1 MYYGGTK
8 MVKTKKTQFAIRK
21 LAKGAVAVL
30 LSFGILAGPSA
41 PIVSAASE
49 AIQNEMTDDTT
60 SVVEESV
67 PVENNTADTL
77 TTDNTGVSANYSEN
91 TDDSTTTTVQ
101 TDTDVSTQEK
111 TDPVTSVNTEQPVQT
126 EEAEST
132 TPVED
137 VNSKSEENVSQN
149 NNINTSTEDTNSTN
163 TEAEVNKNTTSKE
176 DTNKKDKPN
185 INEMTKEELANHI
198 KDLANKH
205 PLGIAGIFHI
215 FGNEVTQNGRI
226 AGNIATDKLSGT
238 NFGTNSNAT
247 NNLTNGD
254 IHYVGNLNGLNKID
268 GDNKVVIFGP
278 DIEYRSFEN
287 DGAIEVNYGTA
298 EKPDW
303 RKVDIPYNHIVQ
315 ADQKINIQGELD
327 KLSQKSDNWASQ
339 AQTEGVKADFST
351 DNSWIDVSEA
361 IKNAGDNKEP
371 IYVTIDA
378 AHLSGDKRNI
388 TIKGIPAGA
397 EAPMI
402 ILNVTNIQGGD
413 LTVQTHLVLEYADGN
428 NIGGSSETPT
438 QFNKLLWNFGTDVN
452 KLHFARDYHL
462 GSVLATNA
470 HITNAVNIDGNIIG
484 NKVTVSGETHRWDLT
499 PPFVEIEEPEKPKPE
514 PKPDPEP
521 KPKPKPDPEP
531 EPEPENPTPDTPA
544 PQPKPEET
552 PDNTEDFTPPITV
565 DVLDPDGTDEN
576 ETPAGEESTEEE
588 AIAPLPE
595 NVIEKNQKEVTSSKS
610 TVTPTPVTEK
620 SGETTTKPKA
630 EVKNETVTATET
642 TKEVGLPETGE
653 DKTNLI
659 TIGICFSKYC
669 CNNHGIRLI
678 HQQEKEKLTKN
689 KHLK

>member
-1 MYYGGTK
+1 MF
-8 MVKTKKTQFAIRK
+8 KTKKTQFAIRK

-49 AIQNEMTDDTT
+49 AIQNEMTDNTT

-67 PVENNTADTL
+67 PVENNTANTL
-77 TTDNTGVSANYSEN
+77 TTDNTEVSANYSEN

-111 TDPVTSVNTEQPVQT
+111 TDPETSVNTEQPIQT

-137 VNSKSEENVSQN
+137 INSKSEENVSQN
-149 NNINTSTEDTNSTN
+149 NNINTS
-163 TEAEVNKNTTSKE
+163 KE
-176 DTNKKDKPN
+176 GTNKKDKPN

-198 KDLANKH
+198 KDLADKH

-215 FGNEVTQNGRI
+215 FGNEVTQNGHI
-226 AGNIATDKLSGT
+226 AGNIAADKLSGT

-303 RKVDIPYNHIVQ
+303 RKVDISYNHIVQ
-315 ADQKINIQGELD
+315 ADQKIDIQGELD

-339 AQTEGVKADFST
+339 AQTEGVKADFN
-351 DNSWIDVSEA
+351 DLNNSWIDVSEA
-361 IKNAGDNKEP
+361 IKNAGDSKEP

-402 ILNVTNIQGGD
+402 ILNVINIQGGD

-428 NIGGSSETPT
+428 NIGGSSETPN

-452 KLHFARDYHL
+452 KLHFAGDYHL
-462 GSVLATNA
+462 GSILATNA

-484 NKVTVSGETHRWDLT
+484 NKVTVSGETDRWDLT
-499 PPFVEIEEPEKPKPE
+499 PPFVEFEEPEKPKPE
-514 PKPDPEP
+514 PKPE
-521 KPKPKPDPEP
+521 PEP
-531 EPEPENPTPDTPA
+531 EPAPENPTPDTPA

-552 PDNTEDFTPPITV
+552 PDNTEDFTPPLTV
-565 DVLDPDGTDEN
+565 DVSDLDGTDEN
-576 ETPAGEESTEEE
+576 ETPAGEESTEE

-595 NVIEKNQKEVTSSKS
+595 NVIEKNQKEVTSSKFM
-610 TVTPTPVTEK
+610 VTPTAVNEK
-620 SGETTTKPKA
+620 SSETTTKPKA
-630 EVKNETVTATET
+630 EVENENVTET
-642 TKEVGLPETGE
+642 SKEVGLPETGE

-659 TIGICFSKYC
+659 TTGIVLASIAATITALGSFINK
-669 CNNHGIRLI
+669 
-678 HQQEKEKLTKN
+678 KN
-689 KHLK
+689 

>member
-1 MYYGGTK
+1 MCYGGTK
-8 MVKTKKTQFAIRK
+8 NVQDKKTQFAIRK

-49 AIQNEMTDDTT
+49 AIQNEVTSDTT

-77 TTDNTGVSANYSEN
+77 TTDNTEVSANYSEN

-111 TDPVTSVNTEQPVQT
+111 TDPETSVNTEQPIQT

-137 VNSKSEENVSQN
+137 INSKSEENVSQN
-149 NNINTSTEDTNSTN
+149 NNINTS
-163 TEAEVNKNTTSKE
+163 KE
-176 DTNKKDKPN
+176 GTNKKDKPN
-185 INEMTKEELANHI
+185 INEMTKEELADHI
-198 KDLANKH
+198 KDLADKH

-215 FGNEVTQNGRI
+215 FGNEVTQNGHI
-226 AGNIATDKLSGT
+226 AGNIAADKLSGT

-315 ADQKINIQGELD
+315 ADQKIDIQGELD

-339 AQTEGVKADFST
+339 AQTEGVKADFN
-351 DNSWIDVSEA
+351 DLNNSWTDVSEA
-361 IKNAGDNKEP
+361 IKNAGDSREP

-402 ILNVTNIQGGD
+402 ILNVINIQGGD

-428 NIGGSSETPT
+428 NIGGSSETPN

-452 KLHFARDYHL
+452 KLHFAGDYHL

-499 PPFVEIEEPEKPKPE
+499 PPFVEFEEPEKPKPE
-514 PKPDPEP
+514 PKPEPEKPKPEP
-521 KPKPKPDPEP
+521 KPEP
-531 EPEPENPTPDTPA
+531 EPEPAPENPTPDTPA

-552 PDNTEDFTPPITV
+552 PDNTEDFTPPLTV
-565 DVLDPDGTDEN
+565 DVSDLDGTDEN
-576 ETPAGEESTEEE
+576 ETPAGEESTEE

-595 NVIEKNQKEVTSSKS
+595 NVIEKNQKEVTSSKFM
-610 TVTPTPVTEK
+610 VTPTAVTEK
-620 SGETTTKPKA
+620 SSETTTKPKA
-630 EVKNETVTATET
+630 EVENQNVTET
-642 TKEVGLPETGE
+642 SKEVGLPETGE

-659 TIGICFSKYC
+659 TTGIVLASIAATITALGSFINK
-669 CNNHGIRLI
+669 
-678 HQQEKEKLTKN
+678 KN
-689 KHLK
+689 

>member
-1 MYYGGTK
+1 MF
-8 MVKTKKTQFAIRK
+8 KTKKTQFAIRK

-60 SVVEESV
+60 SNEVTSDTTSVVEESV

-77 TTDNTGVSANYSEN
+77 TTDNTEVSANYSEN

-101 TDTDVSTQEK
+101 ADTDVSTQEK
-111 TDPVTSVNTEQPVQT
+111 TDPETSVNTEQPIQT

-137 VNSKSEENVSQN
+137 INSKSEENVSQN
-149 NNINTSTEDTNSTN
+149 NNINTS
-163 TEAEVNKNTTSKE
+163 KE
-176 DTNKKDKPN
+176 GTNKKDKPN
-185 INEMTKEELANHI
+185 INEMTKEELADHI
-198 KDLANKH
+198 KDLADKH

-215 FGNEVTQNGRI
+215 FGNEVTQNGHI
-226 AGNIATDKLSGT
+226 AGNIAADKLSGT

-315 ADQKINIQGELD
+315 ADQKIDIQGELD

-339 AQTEGVKADFST
+339 AQTEGVKADFN
-351 DNSWIDVSEA
+351 DLNNSWIDVSEA
-361 IKNAGDNKEP
+361 IKNAGDSKEP

-402 ILNVTNIQGGD
+402 ILNVINIQGGD

-428 NIGGSSETPT
+428 NIGGSSETPN

-452 KLHFARDYHL
+452 KLHFAGDYHL

-499 PPFVEIEEPEKPKPE
+499 PPFVEFEEPEKPKPE
-514 PKPDPEP
+514 PKPE
-521 KPKPKPDPEP
+521 PEP
-531 EPEPENPTPDTPA
+531 EPAPENPTPDTPA

-552 PDNTEDFTPPITV
+552 PDNTEDFTPPLTV
-565 DVLDPDGTDEN
+565 DVSDLDGTDEN
-576 ETPAGEESTEEE
+576 ETPAGEESTEE

-595 NVIEKNQKEVTSSKS
+595 NVIEKNQKEVTSSKFM
-610 TVTPTPVTEK
+610 VTPTAVTEK
-620 SGETTTKPKA
+620 SSETTTKPKA
-630 EVKNETVTATET
+630 EVENQNVTET
-642 TKEVGLPETGE
+642 SKEVGLPETGE

-659 TIGICFSKYC
+659 TTGIVLASIAATITALGSFINK
-669 CNNHGIRLI
+669 
-678 HQQEKEKLTKN
+678 KN
-689 KHLK
+689 

>member
-1 MYYGGTK
+1 M
-8 MVKTKKTQFAIRK
+8 
-21 LAKGAVAVL
+21 L

-49 AIQNEMTDDTT
+49 AIQNEVTSDTT

-77 TTDNTGVSANYSEN
+77 TTDNTEVSANYSEN

-111 TDPVTSVNTEQPVQT
+111 TDPETSVNTEQPIQT

-137 VNSKSEENVSQN
+137 INSKSEENVSQN
-149 NNINTSTEDTNSTN
+149 NNINTS
-163 TEAEVNKNTTSKE
+163 KE
-176 DTNKKDKPN
+176 GTNKKDKPN
-185 INEMTKEELANHI
+185 INEMTKEELADHI
-198 KDLANKH
+198 KDLADKH

-215 FGNEVTQNGRI
+215 FGNEVTQNGHI
-226 AGNIATDKLSGT
+226 AGNIAADKLSGT

-315 ADQKINIQGELD
+315 ADQKIDIQGELD

-339 AQTEGVKADFST
+339 AQTEGVKADFN
-351 DNSWIDVSEA
+351 DLNNSWIDVSEA
-361 IKNAGDNKEP
+361 IKNAGDSKEP

-402 ILNVTNIQGGD
+402 ILNVINIQGGD

-428 NIGGSSETPT
+428 NIGGSSETPN

-452 KLHFARDYHL
+452 KLHFAGDYHL

-499 PPFVEIEEPEKPKPE
+499 PPFVEFEEPEKPKPE
-514 PKPDPEP
+514 PKPE
-521 KPKPKPDPEP
+521 PEP
-531 EPEPENPTPDTPA
+531 EPAPENPTPDTPA

-552 PDNTEDFTPPITV
+552 PDNTEDFTPPLTV
-565 DVLDPDGTDEN
+565 DVSDLDGTDEN
-576 ETPAGEESTEEE
+576 ETPAGEESTEE

-595 NVIEKNQKEVTSSKS
+595 NVIEKNQKEVTSSKFM
-610 TVTPTPVTEK
+610 VTPTAVTEK
-620 SGETTTKPKA
+620 SSETTTKPKA
-630 EVKNETVTATET
+630 EVENQNVTET
-642 TKEVGLPETGE
+642 SKEVGLPETGE

-659 TIGICFSKYC
+659 TTGIVLASIAATITALGSFINK
-669 CNNHGIRLI
+669 
-678 HQQEKEKLTKN
+678 KN
-689 KHLK
+689 

>member
-1 MYYGGTK
+1 
-8 MVKTKKTQFAIRK
+8 
-21 LAKGAVAVL
+21 
-30 LSFGILAGPSA
+30 
-41 PIVSAASE
+41 
-49 AIQNEMTDDTT
+49 MTDDTTSNEVTRDTT

-77 TTDNTGVSANYSEN
+77 TTDNTEVSANYSEN

-111 TDPVTSVNTEQPVQT
+111 TDPETSVNTEQPIQT

-137 VNSKSEENVSQN
+137 GNSKSEENVSQN
-149 NNINTSTEDTNSTN
+149 NNINTS
-163 TEAEVNKNTTSKE
+163 KE
-176 DTNKKDKPN
+176 GTNKKDKPN
-185 INEMTKEELANHI
+185 INEMTKEELADHI
-198 KDLANKH
+198 KDLADKH

-215 FGNEVTQNGRI
+215 FGNEVTQNGHI
-226 AGNIATDKLSGT
+226 AGNIAADKLSGT

-315 ADQKINIQGELD
+315 ADQKIDIQGELD

-339 AQTEGVKADFST
+339 AQTEGVKADFN
-351 DNSWIDVSEA
+351 DLNNSWTDVSEA
-361 IKNAGDNKEP
+361 IKNAGDSKEP

-402 ILNVTNIQGGD
+402 ILNVINIQGGD

-428 NIGGSSETPT
+428 NIGGSSETPN

-452 KLHFARDYHL
+452 KLHFAGDYHL

-514 PKPDPEP
+514 PKPE
-521 KPKPKPDPEP
+521 PEP
-531 EPEPENPTPDTPA
+531 EPAPENPTPDTPA

-552 PDNTEDFTPPITV
+552 PDNTEDFTPPLTV
-565 DVLDPDGTDEN
+565 DVSDLDGTDEN
-576 ETPAGEESTEEE
+576 ETPAGEESTEE

-595 NVIEKNQKEVTSSKS
+595 NVIEKNQKEVTSSKFM
-610 TVTPTPVTEK
+610 VTPTAVTEK
-620 SGETTTKPKA
+620 SSETTTKPKA
-630 EVKNETVTATET
+630 EVENQNVTET
-642 TKEVGLPETGE
+642 SKEVGLPETGE

-659 TIGICFSKYC
+659 TTGIVLASIAATITALGSFINK
-669 CNNHGIRLI
+669 
-678 HQQEKEKLTKN
+678 KN
-689 KHLK
+689 

>member
-1 MYYGGTK
+1 M
-8 MVKTKKTQFAIRK
+8 
-21 LAKGAVAVL
+21 L

-77 TTDNTGVSANYSEN
+77 TTDNTEVSANYSEN

-111 TDPVTSVNTEQPVQT
+111 TDPETSVNTEQPIQT

-137 VNSKSEENVSQN
+137 INSKSEENVSQN
-149 NNINTSTEDTNSTN
+149 NNINTS
-163 TEAEVNKNTTSKE
+163 KE
-176 DTNKKDKPN
+176 GTNKKDKPN
-185 INEMTKEELANHI
+185 INEMTKEELADHI
-198 KDLANKH
+198 KDLADKH

-215 FGNEVTQNGRI
+215 FGNEVTQNGHI
-226 AGNIATDKLSGT
+226 AGNIAADKLSGT

-315 ADQKINIQGELD
+315 ADQKIDIQGELD

-339 AQTEGVKADFST
+339 AQTEGVKADFN
-351 DNSWIDVSEA
+351 DLNNSWTDVSEA
-361 IKNAGDNKEP
+361 IKNAGDSKEP

-402 ILNVTNIQGGD
+402 ILNVINIQGGD

-428 NIGGSSETPT
+428 NIGGSSETPN

-452 KLHFARDYHL
+452 KLHFAGDYHL

-499 PPFVEIEEPEKPKPE
+499 PPFVEFEEPEKPKPE
-514 PKPDPEP
+514 PKPE
-521 KPKPKPDPEP
+521 PEP
-531 EPEPENPTPDTPA
+531 EPAPENPTPDTPA

-552 PDNTEDFTPPITV
+552 PDNTEDFTPPLTV
-565 DVLDPDGTDEN
+565 DVSDLDGTDEN
-576 ETPAGEESTEEE
+576 ETPAGEESTEE

-595 NVIEKNQKEVTSSKS
+595 NVIEKNQKEVTSSKFM
-610 TVTPTPVTEK
+610 VTPTAVTEK
-620 SGETTTKPKA
+620 SSETTTKPKA
-630 EVKNETVTATET
+630 EVENQNVTET
-642 TKEVGLPETGE
+642 SKEVGLPETGE

-659 TIGICFSKYC
+659 TTGIVLASIAATITALGSFINK
-669 CNNHGIRLI
+669 
-678 HQQEKEKLTKN
+678 KN
-689 KHLK
+689 

>member
-1 MYYGGTK
+1 MF
-8 MVKTKKTQFAIRK
+8 KTKKTQFAIRK

-77 TTDNTGVSANYSEN
+77 TTDNTEVSANYSEN

-111 TDPVTSVNTEQPVQT
+111 TDPETSVNTEQPIQT

-137 VNSKSEENVSQN
+137 INSKSEENVSQN
-149 NNINTSTEDTNSTN
+149 NNINTS
-163 TEAEVNKNTTSKE
+163 KE
-176 DTNKKDKPN
+176 GTNKKDKPN
-185 INEMTKEELANHI
+185 INEMTKEELADHI
-198 KDLANKH
+198 KDLADKH

-215 FGNEVTQNGRI
+215 FGNEVTQNGHI
-226 AGNIATDKLSGT
+226 AGNIAADKLSGT

-315 ADQKINIQGELD
+315 ADQKIDIQGELD

-339 AQTEGVKADFST
+339 AQIEGVKADFN
-351 DNSWIDVSEA
+351 DLNNSWIDVSET
-361 IKNAGDNKEP
+361 IKNAGDSKEP

-402 ILNVTNIQGGD
+402 ILNVINIQGGD

-428 NIGGSSETPT
+428 NIGGSSETPN

-452 KLHFARDYHL
+452 KLHFAGDYHL

-499 PPFVEIEEPEKPKPE
+499 PPFVEIEEPEKPD
-514 PKPDPEP
+514 PK
-521 KPKPKPDPEP
+521 P

-552 PDNTEDFTPPITV
+552 LDNTEDFTPPLNE
-565 DVLDPDGTDEN
+565 DVLDLDGTDEN
-576 ETPAGEESTEEE
+576 ETPAGEESTEE
-588 AIAPLPE
+588 AIAPLPK
-595 NVIEKNQKEVTSSKS
+595 NVIEKNQKEVTS
-610 TVTPTPVTEK
+610 TAVTEK
-620 SGETTTKPKA
+620 SSEKTTKPKA
-630 EVKNETVTATET
+630 EVENENVTET
-642 TKEVGLPETGE
+642 SKEVGLPETGE

-659 TIGICFSKYC
+659 TTGIVLASIAATITALGSFINK
-669 CNNHGIRLI
+669 
-678 HQQEKEKLTKN
+678 KN
-689 KHLK
+689 

>member
-1 MYYGGTK
+1 M
-8 MVKTKKTQFAIRK
+8 
-21 LAKGAVAVL
+21 L

-60 SVVEESV
+60 SNEVTSDTTSVVEESV

-77 TTDNTGVSANYSEN
+77 TTDNTEVSANYSEN

-101 TDTDVSTQEK
+101 ADTDVSTQEK
-111 TDPVTSVNTEQPVQT
+111 TDPETSVNTEQPIQT

-149 NNINTSTEDTNSTN
+149 NNINTS
-163 TEAEVNKNTTSKE
+163 KE
-176 DTNKKDKPN
+176 GTNKKDKPN
-185 INEMTKEELANHI
+185 INEMTKEELADHI
-198 KDLANKH
+198 KDLADKH

-215 FGNEVTQNGRI
+215 FGNEVTQNGHI
-226 AGNIATDKLSGT
+226 AGNIAADKLSGT

-315 ADQKINIQGELD
+315 ADQKIDIQGELD

-339 AQTEGVKADFST
+339 AQTEGVKADFN
-351 DNSWIDVSEA
+351 DLNNSWIDVSEA
-361 IKNAGDNKEP
+361 IKNAGDSKEP

-402 ILNVTNIQGGD
+402 ILNVINIQGGD

-428 NIGGSSETPT
+428 NIGGSSETPN

-452 KLHFARDYHL
+452 KLHFAGDYHL

-499 PPFVEIEEPEKPKPE
+499 PPFVEFEEPEKPKPE
-514 PKPDPEP
+514 PK
-521 KPKPKPDPEP
+521 PEP

-552 PDNTEDFTPPITV
+552 PDNTEDFTPPLTV
-565 DVLDPDGTDEN
+565 DVSDLDGTDEN
-576 ETPAGEESTEEE
+576 ETPAGEESTEE

-595 NVIEKNQKEVTSSKS
+595 NVIEKNQKEVTSSKFM
-610 TVTPTPVTEK
+610 VTPTAVTEK
-620 SGETTTKPKA
+620 SSETTTKPKA
-630 EVKNETVTATET
+630 EVENQNVTET
-642 TKEVGLPETGE
+642 SKEVGLPETGE

-659 TIGICFSKYC
+659 TTGIVLASIAATITALGSFINK
-669 CNNHGIRLI
+669 
-678 HQQEKEKLTKN
+678 KN
-689 KHLK
+689 

>member
-1 MYYGGTK
+1 MF
-8 MVKTKKTQFAIRK
+8 KTKKTQFAIRK

-60 SVVEESV
+60 SVVEESI

-77 TTDNTGVSANYSEN
+77 TTDNTEVSANYSEN
-91 TDDSTTTTVQ
+91 TNDSTTTTVQ

-111 TDPVTSVNTEQPVQT
+111 TDPETSVNTEQPIQI
-126 EEAEST
+126 EEVEST

-149 NNINTSTEDTNSTN
+149 NNINTS
-163 TEAEVNKNTTSKE
+163 KE
-176 DTNKKDKPN
+176 GTNKKDKPN

-198 KDLANKH
+198 KDLADKH

-215 FGNEVTQNGRI
+215 FGNEVTQNGHI
-226 AGNIATDKLSGT
+226 AGNIAADKLSGT

-315 ADQKINIQGELD
+315 ADQKIDIQGELD

-339 AQTEGVKADFST
+339 AQTEGVKADFN
-351 DNSWIDVSEA
+351 DLNNSWIDVSEA
-361 IKNAGDNKEP
+361 IKNAGDSKEP

-428 NIGGSSETPT
+428 NIGGSSETPN

-452 KLHFARDYHL
+452 KLHFAGDYHL

-499 PPFVEIEEPEKPKPE
+499 PPFVEIEESEKPDPKPE
-514 PKPDPEP
+514 PEPEPDPKPEP
-521 KPKPKPDPEP
+521 EPEPDPKP

-552 PDNTEDFTPPITV
+552 PDNTEDFTPPLNE
-565 DVLDPDGTDEN
+565 DVLDLDGTDEN
-576 ETPAGEESTEEE
+576 ETPAGEESTEE
-588 AIAPLPE
+588 AIAPLLK
-595 NVIEKNQKEVTSSKS
+595 NVIEKNQKEVTS
-610 TVTPTPVTEK
+610 TAVTEK
-620 SGETTTKPKA
+620 SSETTTKPKA
-630 EVKNETVTATET
+630 EVENENVTET
-642 TKEVGLPETGE
+642 SKEVGLPETGE

-659 TIGICFSKYC
+659 TTGIVLASIAATISALGSFINK
-669 CNNHGIRLI
+669 
-678 HQQEKEKLTKN
+678 KN
-689 KHLK
+689 

>member
-1 MYYGGTK
+1 MF
-8 MVKTKKTQFAIRK
+8 KTKKTQFAIRK

-49 AIQNEMTDDTT
+49 AIQNEVTSDTT

-77 TTDNTGVSANYSEN
+77 TTDNTEVSANYSEN

-111 TDPVTSVNTEQPVQT
+111 TDPETSVNTEQPIQT

-137 VNSKSEENVSQN
+137 INSKSEENVSQN
-149 NNINTSTEDTNSTN
+149 NNINTS
-163 TEAEVNKNTTSKE
+163 KE
-176 DTNKKDKPN
+176 GTNKKDKPN
-185 INEMTKEELANHI
+185 INEMTKEELADHI
-198 KDLANKH
+198 KDLADKH

-215 FGNEVTQNGRI
+215 FGNEVTQNGHI
-226 AGNIATDKLSGT
+226 AGNIAADKLSGT

-315 ADQKINIQGELD
+315 ADQKIDIQGELD

-339 AQTEGVKADFST
+339 AQTEGVKADFN
-351 DNSWIDVSEA
+351 DLNNSWIDVSEA
-361 IKNAGDNKEP
+361 IKNAGDSKEP

-402 ILNVTNIQGGD
+402 ILNVINIQGGD

-428 NIGGSSETPT
+428 NIGGSSETPN

-452 KLHFARDYHL
+452 KLHFAGDYHL

-499 PPFVEIEEPEKPKPE
+499 PPFVEFEEPEKPKPE
-514 PKPDPEP
+514 PEPEPEPEP
-521 KPKPKPDPEP
+521 KPEPEP

-552 PDNTEDFTPPITV
+552 PDNTEDFTPPLTV
-565 DVLDPDGTDEN
+565 DVSDLDGTDEN
-576 ETPAGEESTEEE
+576 ETPAGEESTEE

-595 NVIEKNQKEVTSSKS
+595 NVIEKNQKEVTSSKFM
-610 TVTPTPVTEK
+610 VTPTAVTEK
-620 SGETTTKPKA
+620 SSETTTKPKA
-630 EVKNETVTATET
+630 EVENQNVTET
-642 TKEVGLPETGE
+642 SKEVGLPETGE

-659 TIGICFSKYC
+659 TTGIVLASIAATITALGSFINK
-669 CNNHGIRLI
+669 
-678 HQQEKEKLTKN
+678 KN
-689 KHLK
+689 

>member
-1 MYYGGTK
+1 MF
-8 MVKTKKTQFAIRK
+8 KTKKTQFAIRK

-49 AIQNEMTDDTT
+49 AIQNEMTDNTT
-60 SVVEESV
+60 SVVEENV
-67 PVENNTADTL
+67 PVENNTANTL
-77 TTDNTGVSANYSEN
+77 TTDNTEVSANYSEN

-111 TDPVTSVNTEQPVQT
+111 TDPETSVNTEQPIQT

-137 VNSKSEENVSQN
+137 INSKSEENVSQN
-149 NNINTSTEDTNSTN
+149 NNINTS
-163 TEAEVNKNTTSKE
+163 KE
-176 DTNKKDKPN
+176 GTNKKDKPN

-198 KDLANKH
+198 KDLADKH

-215 FGNEVTQNGRI
+215 FGNEVTQNGHI
-226 AGNIATDKLSGT
+226 AGNIAADKLSGT

-303 RKVDIPYNHIVQ
+303 RKVDISYNHIVQ
-315 ADQKINIQGELD
+315 ADQKIDIQGELD
-327 KLSQKSDNWASQ
+327 KLSQKSDNWTSQ
-339 AQTEGVKADFST
+339 AQTEGVKADFN
-351 DNSWIDVSEA
+351 DLNNSWIDVSEA
-361 IKNAGDNKEP
+361 IKNAGDSKEP

-402 ILNVTNIQGGD
+402 ILNVINIQGGD

-428 NIGGSSETPT
+428 NIGGSSETPN

-452 KLHFARDYHL
+452 KLHFAGDYHL
-462 GSVLATNA
+462 GSILATNA

-484 NKVTVSGETHRWDLT
+484 NKVTVSGETDRWDLT
-499 PPFVEIEEPEKPKPE
+499 PPFVEFEEPEKPKPE
-514 PKPDPEP
+514 PKPE
-521 KPKPKPDPEP
+521 PEP
-531 EPEPENPTPDTPA
+531 EPAPENPTPDTPA

-552 PDNTEDFTPPITV
+552 PDNTEDFTPPLTV
-565 DVLDPDGTDEN
+565 DVSDLDGTDEN
-576 ETPAGEESTEEE
+576 ETPAGEESTEE

-595 NVIEKNQKEVTSSKS
+595 NVIEKNQKEVTSSKFM
-610 TVTPTPVTEK
+610 VTPTAVNEK
-620 SGETTTKPKA
+620 SSETTTKPKA
-630 EVKNETVTATET
+630 EVENENVTET
-642 TKEVGLPETGE
+642 SKEVGLPETGE

-659 TIGICFSKYC
+659 TTGIVLASIAATITALGSFINK
-669 CNNHGIRLI
+669 
-678 HQQEKEKLTKN
+678 KN
-689 KHLK
+689 

>member
-1 MYYGGTK
+1 MCYGGTK
-8 MVKTKKTQFAIRK
+8 NVQDKKTQFAIRK

-49 AIQNEMTDDTT
+49 AIQNEVTSDTT

-67 PVENNTADTL
+67 PVKNNTADTL
-77 TTDNTGVSANYSEN
+77 TTDNTEVSANYSEN

-111 TDPVTSVNTEQPVQT
+111 TDPETSVNTEQPIQT

-137 VNSKSEENVSQN
+137 INSKSEENVSQN
-149 NNINTSTEDTNSTN
+149 NNINTS
-163 TEAEVNKNTTSKE
+163 KE
-176 DTNKKDKPN
+176 GTNKKDKPN
-185 INEMTKEELANHI
+185 INEMTKEELADHI
-198 KDLANKH
+198 KDLADKH

-215 FGNEVTQNGRI
+215 FGNEVTQNGHI
-226 AGNIATDKLSGT
+226 AGNIAADKLSGT

-315 ADQKINIQGELD
+315 ADQKIDIQGELD

-339 AQTEGVKADFST
+339 AQTEGVKADFN
-351 DNSWIDVSEA
+351 DLNNSWTDVSEA
-361 IKNAGDNKEP
+361 IKNAGDSKEP

-402 ILNVTNIQGGD
+402 ILNVINIQGGD

-428 NIGGSSETPT
+428 NIGGSSETPN

-452 KLHFARDYHL
+452 KLHFAGDYHL

-499 PPFVEIEEPEKPKPE
+499 PPFVEFEEPEKPKPE
-514 PKPDPEP
+514 PKPEPEKPKPEP
-521 KPKPKPDPEP
+521 KPEP
-531 EPEPENPTPDTPA
+531 EPEPAPENPTPDTPA

-552 PDNTEDFTPPITV
+552 PDNTEDFTPPLTV
-565 DVLDPDGTDEN
+565 DVSDLDGTDEN
-576 ETPAGEESTEEE
+576 ETPAGEESTEE

-595 NVIEKNQKEVTSSKS
+595 NVIEKNQKEVTSSKFM
-610 TVTPTPVTEK
+610 VTPTAVTEK
-620 SGETTTKPKA
+620 SSETTTKPKA
-630 EVKNETVTATET
+630 EVENQNVTET
-642 TKEVGLPETGE
+642 SKEVGLPETGE

-659 TIGICFSKYC
+659 TTGIVLASIAATITALGSFINK
-669 CNNHGIRLI
+669 
-678 HQQEKEKLTKN
+678 KN
-689 KHLK
+689 

>member
-1 MYYGGTK
+1 M
-8 MVKTKKTQFAIRK
+8 
-21 LAKGAVAVL
+21 L

-60 SVVEESV
+60 SNEITSDTTSVVEESV

-77 TTDNTGVSANYSEN
+77 TTDNTEVSANYSEN

-111 TDPVTSVNTEQPVQT
+111 TDPETSVNTEQPIQT

-132 TPVED
+132 TPVEN

-149 NNINTSTEDTNSTN
+149 NNINTS
-163 TEAEVNKNTTSKE
+163 KE
-176 DTNKKDKPN
+176 GTNKKDKPN

-198 KDLANKH
+198 KDLADKH

-215 FGNEVTQNGRI
+215 FGNEVTQNGHI
-226 AGNIATDKLSGT
+226 AGNIAVDKLSGT

-315 ADQKINIQGELD
+315 ADQKIDIQGELD

-339 AQTEGVKADFST
+339 AQTEGVKADFN
-351 DNSWIDVSEA
+351 DLNNSWTDVSEA
-361 IKNAGDNKEP
+361 IKNAGDSKEP

-402 ILNVTNIQGGD
+402 ILNVINIQGGD

-428 NIGGSSETPT
+428 NIGGSSETPN

-452 KLHFARDYHL
+452 KLHFAGDYHL

-499 PPFVEIEEPEKPKPE
+499 PPFVEFEEPEKPKPE
-514 PKPDPEP
+514 PKPE
-521 KPKPKPDPEP
+521 PEP
-531 EPEPENPTPDTPA
+531 EPAPENPTPDTPA

-552 PDNTEDFTPPITV
+552 PDNTEDFTPPLTV
-565 DVLDPDGTDEN
+565 DVSDLDGTDEN
-576 ETPAGEESTEEE
+576 ETPAGEESTEE

-595 NVIEKNQKEVTSSKS
+595 NVIEKNQKEVTSSKFM
-610 TVTPTPVTEK
+610 VTPTAVTEK
-620 SGETTTKPKA
+620 SSETTTKPKA
-630 EVKNETVTATET
+630 EVENQNVTET
-642 TKEVGLPETGE
+642 SKEVGLPETGE

-659 TIGICFSKYC
+659 TTGIVLASIAATITALGSFINK
-669 CNNHGIRLI
+669 
-678 HQQEKEKLTKN
+678 KN
-689 KHLK
+689 

>member
-1 MYYGGTK
+1 
-8 MVKTKKTQFAIRK
+8 
-21 LAKGAVAVL
+21 
-30 LSFGILAGPSA
+30 
-41 PIVSAASE
+41 
-49 AIQNEMTDDTT
+49 MTDDTTSNEVTSDTT

-77 TTDNTGVSANYSEN
+77 TTDNTEVSANYSEN

-111 TDPVTSVNTEQPVQT
+111 TDPETSVNTKQPIQT

-149 NNINTSTEDTNSTN
+149 NNINTS
-163 TEAEVNKNTTSKE
+163 KE
-176 DTNKKDKPN
+176 GTNKKDKPN
-185 INEMTKEELANHI
+185 INEMTKEELADHI
-198 KDLANKH
+198 KDLADKH

-215 FGNEVTQNGRI
+215 FGNEVTQNGHI
-226 AGNIATDKLSGT
+226 AGNIAADKLSGT

-287 DGAIEVNYGTA
+287 DGAIEVNHGTA

-315 ADQKINIQGELD
+315 ADQKIDIQGELD

-339 AQTEGVKADFST
+339 AQTEGVKADFN
-351 DNSWIDVSEA
+351 DLNNSWIDVSEA
-361 IKNAGDNKEP
+361 IKNAGDSKEP

-402 ILNVTNIQGGD
+402 ILNVINIQGGD

-428 NIGGSSETPT
+428 NIGGSSETPN

-452 KLHFARDYHL
+452 KLHFAGDYHL
-462 GSVLATNA
+462 VSVLATNA

-499 PPFVEIEEPEKPKPE
+499 PPFVEIEEPEKP
-514 PKPDPEP
+514 
-521 KPKPKPDPEP
+521 EP
-531 EPEPENPTPDTPA
+531 EPAPENPTPDTPA

-552 PDNTEDFTPPITV
+552 PDNTEDFTPPLTV
-565 DVLDPDGTDEN
+565 DVSDLDGTDEN
-576 ETPAGEESTEEE
+576 ETPAGEESTEE

-595 NVIEKNQKEVTSSKS
+595 NVIEKNQKEVTSSKFM
-610 TVTPTPVTEK
+610 VTTTAVTEK
-620 SGETTTKPKA
+620 SSETTTKPKA
-630 EVKNETVTATET
+630 EVENQNVTET
-642 TKEVGLPETGE
+642 SKEVGLPETGE

-659 TIGICFSKYC
+659 TTGIVLASIAATITALGSFINK
-669 CNNHGIRLI
+669 
-678 HQQEKEKLTKN
+678 KN
-689 KHLK
+689 

>member
-1 MYYGGTK
+1 M
-8 MVKTKKTQFAIRK
+8 
-21 LAKGAVAVL
+21 L

-49 AIQNEMTDDTT
+49 AIQNEVTSDTT

-77 TTDNTGVSANYSEN
+77 TTDNTEVSANYSEN

-111 TDPVTSVNTEQPVQT
+111 TDPETSVNTEQPIQT

-137 VNSKSEENVSQN
+137 INSKSEENVSQN
-149 NNINTSTEDTNSTN
+149 NNINTS
-163 TEAEVNKNTTSKE
+163 KE
-176 DTNKKDKPN
+176 GTNKKDKPN
-185 INEMTKEELANHI
+185 INEMTKEELADHI
-198 KDLANKH
+198 KDLADKH

-215 FGNEVTQNGRI
+215 FGNEVTQNGHI
-226 AGNIATDKLSGT
+226 AGNIAADKLSGT

-315 ADQKINIQGELD
+315 ADQKIDIQGELD

-339 AQTEGVKADFST
+339 AQTEGVKADFN
-351 DNSWIDVSEA
+351 DLNNSWTDVSEA
-361 IKNAGDNKEP
+361 IKNAGDSKEP

-402 ILNVTNIQGGD
+402 ILNVINIQGGD

-428 NIGGSSETPT
+428 NIGGSSETPN

-452 KLHFARDYHL
+452 KLHFAGDYHL

-499 PPFVEIEEPEKPKPE
+499 PPFVEFEEPEKPKPE
-514 PKPDPEP
+514 PKPE
-521 KPKPKPDPEP
+521 PEP
-531 EPEPENPTPDTPA
+531 EPAPENPTPDTPA

-552 PDNTEDFTPPITV
+552 PDNTEDFTPPLTV
-565 DVLDPDGTDEN
+565 DVSDLDGTDEN
-576 ETPAGEESTEEE
+576 ETPAGEESTEE

-595 NVIEKNQKEVTSSKS
+595 NVIEKNQKEITPSKFM
-610 TVTPTPVTEK
+610 VTPTAVTEK
-620 SGETTTKPKA
+620 SSETTTKPKA
-630 EVKNETVTATET
+630 EVENQNVTET
-642 TKEVGLPETGE
+642 SKEVGLPETGE

-659 TIGICFSKYC
+659 TTGIVLASIAATITALGSFINK
-669 CNNHGIRLI
+669 
-678 HQQEKEKLTKN
+678 KN
-689 KHLK
+689 

>member
-1 MYYGGTK
+1 MF
-8 MVKTKKTQFAIRK
+8 KTKKTQFAIRK

-60 SVVEESV
+60 SNEVTSDTTSVVEESV

-77 TTDNTGVSANYSEN
+77 TTDN

-111 TDPVTSVNTEQPVQT
+111 TDPETSVNTEQPIQT

-149 NNINTSTEDTNSTN
+149 NNINS
-163 TEAEVNKNTTSKE
+163 SKE
-176 DTNKKDKPN
+176 GTNKKDKPN

-198 KDLANKH
+198 KDLADKH

-215 FGNEVTQNGRI
+215 FGNEVTQNGHI
-226 AGNIATDKLSGT
+226 AGNIAADKLSGT

-315 ADQKINIQGELD
+315 ADQKIDIQGELD

-339 AQTEGVKADFST
+339 AQTEGVKADFN
-351 DNSWIDVSEA
+351 DLNNSWIDVSEA
-361 IKNAGDNKEP
+361 IKNAGDSKEP

-402 ILNVTNIQGGD
+402 ILNVINIQGGD
-413 LTVQTHLVLEYADGN
+413 STVQTHLVLEYADGN
-428 NIGGSSETPT
+428 NIGGSSETPN

-452 KLHFARDYHL
+452 KLHFAGDYHL

-499 PPFVEIEEPEKPKPE
+499 PPFVEFEEPEKPKPE
-514 PKPDPEP
+514 PKPD
-521 KPKPKPDPEP
+521 
-531 EPEPENPTPDTPA
+531 
-544 PQPKPEET
+544 
-552 PDNTEDFTPPITV
+552 
-565 DVLDPDGTDEN
+565 L
-576 ETPAGEESTEEE
+576 
-588 AIAPLPE
+588 
-595 NVIEKNQKEVTSSKS
+595 NQSRRLKIQ
-610 TVTPTPVTEK
+610 
-620 SGETTTKPKA
+620 
-630 EVKNETVTATET
+630 
-642 TKEVGLPETGE
+642 LQILLLH
-653 DKTNLI
+653 NLNQRKLL
-659 TIGICFSKYC
+659 TIQKILLL
-669 CNNHGIRLI
+669 H
-678 HQQEKEKLTKN
+678 
-689 KHLK
+689 

>member
-1 MYYGGTK
+1 M
-8 MVKTKKTQFAIRK
+8 
-21 LAKGAVAVL
+21 L

-60 SVVEESV
+60 SNEVTSDTTSVVEESV

-77 TTDNTGVSANYSEN
+77 TTDNTEVSANYSEN

-111 TDPVTSVNTEQPVQT
+111 TDPETSVNTEQPIQT

-137 VNSKSEENVSQN
+137 INSKSEENVSQN
-149 NNINTSTEDTNSTN
+149 NNINTS
-163 TEAEVNKNTTSKE
+163 KE
-176 DTNKKDKPN
+176 GTNKKDKPN
-185 INEMTKEELANHI
+185 INEMTKEELADHI
-198 KDLANKH
+198 KDLADKH

-215 FGNEVTQNGRI
+215 FGNEVTQNGHI
-226 AGNIATDKLSGT
+226 AGNIAADKLSGT

-315 ADQKINIQGELD
+315 ADQKIDIQGELD

-339 AQTEGVKADFST
+339 AQTEGVKADFN
-351 DNSWIDVSEA
+351 DLNNSWIDVSEA
-361 IKNAGDNKEP
+361 IKNAGDSKEP

-402 ILNVTNIQGGD
+402 ILNVINIQGGD

-428 NIGGSSETPT
+428 NIGGSSETPN

-452 KLHFARDYHL
+452 KLHFAGDYHL

-499 PPFVEIEEPEKPKPE
+499 PPFVEFEEPEKPKPE
-514 PKPDPEP
+514 PKPE
-521 KPKPKPDPEP
+521 PEP

-552 PDNTEDFTPPITV
+552 PDNTEDFTPPLTV
-565 DVLDPDGTDEN
+565 DVSDLDGTDEN
-576 ETPAGEESTEEE
+576 ETPAGEESTEE

-595 NVIEKNQKEVTSSKS
+595 NVIEKNQKEVTSSKFM
-610 TVTPTPVTEK
+610 VTPTAVTEK
-620 SGETTTKPKA
+620 SSETTTKPKA
-630 EVKNETVTATET
+630 EVENQNVTET
-642 TKEVGLPETGE
+642 SKEVGLPETGE

-659 TIGICFSKYC
+659 TTGIVLASIAATITALGSFINK
-669 CNNHGIRLI
+669 
-678 HQQEKEKLTKN
+678 KN
-689 KHLK
+689 

>member
-1 MYYGGTK
+1 M
-8 MVKTKKTQFAIRK
+8 
-21 LAKGAVAVL
+21 L

-60 SVVEESV
+60 SNEVTSDTTSVVEESV

-77 TTDNTGVSANYSEN
+77 TTDNTEVSANYSEN

-111 TDPVTSVNTEQPVQT
+111 TDPETSVNTEQPIQT

-137 VNSKSEENVSQN
+137 INSKSEENVSQN
-149 NNINTSTEDTNSTN
+149 NNINTS
-163 TEAEVNKNTTSKE
+163 KE
-176 DTNKKDKPN
+176 GTNKKDKPN
-185 INEMTKEELANHI
+185 INEMTKEELADHI
-198 KDLANKH
+198 KDLADKH

-215 FGNEVTQNGRI
+215 FGNEVTQNGHI
-226 AGNIATDKLSGT
+226 AGNIAADKLSGT

-315 ADQKINIQGELD
+315 ADQKIDIQGELD

-339 AQTEGVKADFST
+339 AQTEGVKADFN
-351 DNSWIDVSEA
+351 DLNNSWIDVSEA
-361 IKNAGDNKEP
+361 IKNAGDSKEP

-402 ILNVTNIQGGD
+402 ILNVINIQGGD
-413 LTVQTHLVLEYADGN
+413 STVQTHLVLEYADGN
-428 NIGGSSETPT
+428 NIGGSSETPN

-452 KLHFARDYHL
+452 KLHFAGDYHL

-514 PKPDPEP
+514 PKPE
-521 KPKPKPDPEP
+521 PEP
-531 EPEPENPTPDTPA
+531 EPAPENPTPDTPA

-552 PDNTEDFTPPITV
+552 PDNTEDFTPPLTV
-565 DVLDPDGTDEN
+565 DVSDLDGTDEN
-576 ETPAGEESTEEE
+576 ETPAGEESTEE

-595 NVIEKNQKEVTSSKS
+595 NVIEKNQKEITPSKFM
-610 TVTPTPVTEK
+610 VTPTAVTEK
-620 SGETTTKPKA
+620 SSETTTKPKA
-630 EVKNETVTATET
+630 EVENQNVTET
-642 TKEVGLPETGE
+642 SKEVGLPETGE

-659 TIGICFSKYC
+659 TTGIVLASIAATITALGSFINK
-669 CNNHGIRLI
+669 
-678 HQQEKEKLTKN
+678 KN
-689 KHLK
+689 

>member
-1 MYYGGTK
+1 MF
-8 MVKTKKTQFAIRK
+8 KTKKTQFAIRK

-49 AIQNEMTDDTT
+49 AIQNEVTSDTT

-77 TTDNTGVSANYSEN
+77 TTDNTEVSANYSEN

-111 TDPVTSVNTEQPVQT
+111 TDPETSVNTEQPIQT

-137 VNSKSEENVSQN
+137 INSKSEENVSQN
-149 NNINTSTEDTNSTN
+149 NNINTS
-163 TEAEVNKNTTSKE
+163 KE
-176 DTNKKDKPN
+176 GTNKKDKPN
-185 INEMTKEELANHI
+185 INEMTKEELADHI
-198 KDLANKH
+198 KDLADKH

-215 FGNEVTQNGRI
+215 FGNEVTQNGHI
-226 AGNIATDKLSGT
+226 AGNIAADKLSGT

-315 ADQKINIQGELD
+315 ADQKIDIQGELD

-339 AQTEGVKADFST
+339 AQTEGVKADFN
-351 DNSWIDVSEA
+351 DLNNSWTDVSEA
-361 IKNAGDNKEP
+361 IKNAGDSKEP

-402 ILNVTNIQGGD
+402 ILNVINIQGGD

-428 NIGGSSETPT
+428 NIGGSSETPN

-452 KLHFARDYHL
+452 KLHFAGDYHL

-499 PPFVEIEEPEKPKPE
+499 PPFVEFEEPEKPKPE
-514 PKPDPEP
+514 PKPE
-521 KPKPKPDPEP
+521 PEP
-531 EPEPENPTPDTPA
+531 EPAPENPTPDTPA

-552 PDNTEDFTPPITV
+552 PDNTEDFTPPLTV
-565 DVLDPDGTDEN
+565 DVSDLDGTDEN
-576 ETPAGEESTEEE
+576 ETPAGEESTEE

-595 NVIEKNQKEVTSSKS
+595 NVIEKNQKEITPSKFM
-610 TVTPTPVTEK
+610 VTPTAVTEK
-620 SGETTTKPKA
+620 SSETTTKPKA
-630 EVKNETVTATET
+630 EVENQNVTET
-642 TKEVGLPETGE
+642 SKEVGLPETGE

-659 TIGICFSKYC
+659 TTGIVLASIAATITALGSFINK
-669 CNNHGIRLI
+669 
-678 HQQEKEKLTKN
+678 KN
-689 KHLK
+689 

>member
-1 MYYGGTK
+1 
-8 MVKTKKTQFAIRK
+8 
-21 LAKGAVAVL
+21 
-30 LSFGILAGPSA
+30 
-41 PIVSAASE
+41 
-49 AIQNEMTDDTT
+49 MTDDTTSNEVTSDTT

-77 TTDNTGVSANYSEN
+77 TTDNTEVSANYSEN

-111 TDPVTSVNTEQPVQT
+111 TDPETSVNTKQPIQT

-149 NNINTSTEDTNSTN
+149 NNINTS
-163 TEAEVNKNTTSKE
+163 KE
-176 DTNKKDKPN
+176 GTNKKDKPN
-185 INEMTKEELANHI
+185 INEMTKEELADHI
-198 KDLANKH
+198 KDLADKH

-215 FGNEVTQNGRI
+215 FGNEVTQNGHI
-226 AGNIATDKLSGT
+226 AGNIAADKLSGT

-287 DGAIEVNYGTA
+287 DGAIEVNHGTA

-315 ADQKINIQGELD
+315 ADQKIDIQGELD

-339 AQTEGVKADFST
+339 AQTEGVKADFN
-351 DNSWIDVSEA
+351 DLNNSWIDVSEA
-361 IKNAGDNKEP
+361 IKNAGDSKEP

-402 ILNVTNIQGGD
+402 ILNVINIQGGD

-428 NIGGSSETPT
+428 NIGGSSETPN

-452 KLHFARDYHL
+452 KLHFAGDYHL

-499 PPFVEIEEPEKPKPE
+499 PPFVEIEEPEKP
-514 PKPDPEP
+514 
-521 KPKPKPDPEP
+521 EP
-531 EPEPENPTPDTPA
+531 EPAPENPTPDTPA

-552 PDNTEDFTPPITV
+552 PDNTEDFTPPLTV
-565 DVLDPDGTDEN
+565 DVSDLDGTDEN
-576 ETPAGEESTEEE
+576 ETPAGEESTEE

-595 NVIEKNQKEVTSSKS
+595 NVIEKNQKEVTSSKFM
-610 TVTPTPVTEK
+610 VTTTAVTEK
-620 SGETTTKPKA
+620 SSETTTKPKA
-630 EVKNETVTATET
+630 EVENQNVTET
-642 TKEVGLPETGE
+642 SKEVGLPETGE

-659 TIGICFSKYC
+659 TTGIVLASIAATITALGSFINK
-669 CNNHGIRLI
+669 
-678 HQQEKEKLTKN
+678 KN
-689 KHLK
+689 

>member
-1 MYYGGTK
+1 M
-8 MVKTKKTQFAIRK
+8 
-21 LAKGAVAVL
+21 L

-60 SVVEESV
+60 SNEVTSDTTSVVEESV

-77 TTDNTGVSANYSEN
+77 TTDN

-111 TDPVTSVNTEQPVQT
+111 TDPETSVNTEQPIQT
-126 EEAEST
+126 EEVEST

-149 NNINTSTEDTNSTN
+149 NNINTS
-163 TEAEVNKNTTSKE
+163 KE
-176 DTNKKDKPN
+176 GTNKKDKPN
-185 INEMTKEELANHI
+185 INEMTKEELADHI
-198 KDLANKH
+198 KDLADKH

-215 FGNEVTQNGRI
+215 FGNEVTQNGHI
-226 AGNIATDKLSGT
+226 AGNIAADKLSGT

-315 ADQKINIQGELD
+315 ADQKIDIQGELD

-339 AQTEGVKADFST
+339 AQTEGVKADFN
-351 DNSWIDVSEA
+351 DLNNSWIDVSEA
-361 IKNAGDNKEP
+361 IKNAGDSKEP

-402 ILNVTNIQGGD
+402 ILNVINIQGGD

-428 NIGGSSETPT
+428 NIGGSSETPN

-452 KLHFARDYHL
+452 KLHFAGDYHL

-499 PPFVEIEEPEKPKPE
+499 PPFVEFEEPEKPKPE
-514 PKPDPEP
+514 PKPE
-521 KPKPKPDPEP
+521 PEP

-552 PDNTEDFTPPITV
+552 PDNTEDFTPPLTV
-565 DVLDPDGTDEN
+565 DVSDLDGTDEN
-576 ETPAGEESTEEE
+576 ETPAGEESTEE

-595 NVIEKNQKEVTSSKS
+595 NVIEKNQKEVTSSKFM
-610 TVTPTPVTEK
+610 VTPTAVTEK
-620 SGETTTKPKA
+620 SSETTTKPKA
-630 EVKNETVTATET
+630 EVENQNVTET
-642 TKEVGLPETGE
+642 SKEVGLPETGE

-659 TIGICFSKYC
+659 TTGIVLASIAATITALGSFINK
-669 CNNHGIRLI
+669 
-678 HQQEKEKLTKN
+678 KN
-689 KHLK
+689 

>member
-1 MYYGGTK
+1 M
-8 MVKTKKTQFAIRK
+8 
-21 LAKGAVAVL
+21 L

-60 SVVEESV
+60 SNEVTSDTTSVVEESV

-77 TTDNTGVSANYSEN
+77 TTDNTEVSANYSEN

-111 TDPVTSVNTEQPVQT
+111 TDPEISVNTEQPIQT

-137 VNSKSEENVSQN
+137 INSKSEENVSQN
-149 NNINTSTEDTNSTN
+149 NNINTS
-163 TEAEVNKNTTSKE
+163 KE
-176 DTNKKDKPN
+176 GTNKKDKPN

-198 KDLANKH
+198 KDLADKH

-215 FGNEVTQNGRI
+215 FGNEVTQNGHI
-226 AGNIATDKLSGT
+226 AGNIAADKLSGT

-315 ADQKINIQGELD
+315 ADQKIDIQGELD

-339 AQTEGVKADFST
+339 AQTEGVKADFN
-351 DNSWIDVSEA
+351 DLNNSWIDVSEA
-361 IKNAGDNKEP
+361 IKNAGDRKEP

-402 ILNVTNIQGGD
+402 ILNVINIQGGD

-428 NIGGSSETPT
+428 NIGGSSETPN

-452 KLHFARDYHL
+452 KLHFAGDYHL

-499 PPFVEIEEPEKPKPE
+499 PPFVEFEEPEKPKPE
-514 PKPDPEP
+514 PKPE
-521 KPKPKPDPEP
+521 PEP

-552 PDNTEDFTPPITV
+552 PDNTEDFTPPLTV
-565 DVLDPDGTDEN
+565 DVSDLDGTDEN
-576 ETPAGEESTEEE
+576 ETPAGEESTEE

-595 NVIEKNQKEVTSSKS
+595 NVIEKNQKEVTSSKFM
-610 TVTPTPVTEK
+610 VTPTAVTEK
-620 SGETTTKPKA
+620 SSETTTKPKA
-630 EVKNETVTATET
+630 EVENQNVTET
-642 TKEVGLPETGE
+642 SKEVGLPETGE

-659 TIGICFSKYC
+659 TTGIVLASIAATITALGSFINK
-669 CNNHGIRLI
+669 
-678 HQQEKEKLTKN
+678 KN
-689 KHLK
+689 

>member
-1 MYYGGTK
+1 M
-8 MVKTKKTQFAIRK
+8 
-21 LAKGAVAVL
+21 L

-60 SVVEESV
+60 SNEVTSDTTSVVEESV

-77 TTDNTGVSANYSEN
+77 TTDNTEVSANYSEN

-111 TDPVTSVNTEQPVQT
+111 TDPETSVNTEQPIQT

-137 VNSKSEENVSQN
+137 INSKSEENVSQN
-149 NNINTSTEDTNSTN
+149 NNINTS
-163 TEAEVNKNTTSKE
+163 KE
-176 DTNKKDKPN
+176 GTNKKDKPN
-185 INEMTKEELANHI
+185 INEMTKEELADHI
-198 KDLANKH
+198 KDLADKH

-215 FGNEVTQNGRI
+215 FGNEVTQNGHI
-226 AGNIATDKLSGT
+226 AGNIAADKLSGT

-315 ADQKINIQGELD
+315 ADQKIDIQGELD

-339 AQTEGVKADFST
+339 AQTEGVKADFN
-351 DNSWIDVSEA
+351 DLNNSWIDVSEA
-361 IKNAGDNKEP
+361 IKNAGDSKEP

-402 ILNVTNIQGGD
+402 ILNVINIQGGD

-428 NIGGSSETPT
+428 NIGGSSETPN

-452 KLHFARDYHL
+452 KLHFAGDYHL

-514 PKPDPEP
+514 PKPE
-521 KPKPKPDPEP
+521 PEP
-531 EPEPENPTPDTPA
+531 EPAPENPTPDTPA

-552 PDNTEDFTPPITV
+552 PDNTEDFTPPLTV
-565 DVLDPDGTDEN
+565 DVSDLDGTDEN
-576 ETPAGEESTEEE
+576 ETPAGEESTEE

-595 NVIEKNQKEVTSSKS
+595 NVIEKNQKEITPSKFM
-610 TVTPTPVTEK
+610 VTPTAVTEK
-620 SGETTTKPKA
+620 SSETTTKPKA
-630 EVKNETVTATET
+630 EVENQNVTET
-642 TKEVGLPETGE
+642 SKEVGLPETGE

-659 TIGICFSKYC
+659 TTGIVLASIAATITALGSFINK
-669 CNNHGIRLI
+669 
-678 HQQEKEKLTKN
+678 KN
-689 KHLK
+689 

>member
-1 MYYGGTK
+1 MF
-8 MVKTKKTQFAIRK
+8 KTKKTQFAIRK

-60 SVVEESV
+60 SNEVTSDTTSVVEESV

-77 TTDNTGVSANYSEN
+77 TTDNTEVSANYSEN

-111 TDPVTSVNTEQPVQT
+111 TDPETSVNTEQPIQT

-132 TPVED
+132 TPVEN

-149 NNINTSTEDTNSTN
+149 NNINTS
-163 TEAEVNKNTTSKE
+163 KE
-176 DTNKKDKPN
+176 GTNKKDKPN
-185 INEMTKEELANHI
+185 INEMTKEELADHI
-198 KDLANKH
+198 KDLADKH

-215 FGNEVTQNGRI
+215 FGNEVTQNGHI
-226 AGNIATDKLSGT
+226 AGNIAADKLSGT

-315 ADQKINIQGELD
+315 ADQKIDIQGELD

-339 AQTEGVKADFST
+339 AQTEGVKADFN
-351 DNSWIDVSEA
+351 DLNNSWTDVSEA
-361 IKNAGDNKEP
+361 IKNAGDSKEP

-402 ILNVTNIQGGD
+402 ILNVINIQGGD

-428 NIGGSSETPT
+428 NIGGSSETPN

-452 KLHFARDYHL
+452 KLHFAGDYHL

-499 PPFVEIEEPEKPKPE
+499 PPFVEIKEPEKPKPE
-514 PKPDPEP
+514 PE
-521 KPKPKPDPEP
+521 PEP
-531 EPEPENPTPDTPA
+531 EPAPENPTPDTPA
-544 PQPKPEET
+544 PQPKTEET
-552 PDNTEDFTPPITV
+552 PDNTEDFTPPLTV
-565 DVLDPDGTDEN
+565 DVSDLDGTDEN
-576 ETPAGEESTEEE
+576 ETPAGEESTEE

-595 NVIEKNQKEVTSSKS
+595 NVIEKNQKEVTSSKFM
-610 TVTPTPVTEK
+610 VTPTAVTEK
-620 SGETTTKPKA
+620 SSETTTKPKA
-630 EVKNETVTATET
+630 EVENQNVTET
-642 TKEVGLPETGE
+642 SKEVGLPETGE

-659 TIGICFSKYC
+659 TTGIVLASIAATITALGSFINK
-669 CNNHGIRLI
+669 
-678 HQQEKEKLTKN
+678 KN
-689 KHLK
+689 

>member
-1 MYYGGTK
+1 MF
-8 MVKTKKTQFAIRK
+8 KTKKTQFAIRK

-60 SVVEESV
+60 SNEVTSDTTSVVEESV
-67 PVENNTADTL
+67 PVENNTANTL
-77 TTDNTGVSANYSEN
+77 TTDNTEVSANYSEN
-91 TDDSTTTTVQ
+91 T
-101 TDTDVSTQEK
+101 
-111 TDPVTSVNTEQPVQT
+111 EQPIQT

-137 VNSKSEENVSQN
+137 VNSKSEENASQN
-149 NNINTSTEDTNSTN
+149 NNINTS
-163 TEAEVNKNTTSKE
+163 KE
-176 DTNKKDKPN
+176 GTNKKDKPN

-198 KDLANKH
+198 KDLADKH

-215 FGNEVTQNGRI
+215 FGNEVTQNGHI
-226 AGNIATDKLSGT
+226 AGNIAADKLSGT

-315 ADQKINIQGELD
+315 ADQKIDIQGELD

-339 AQTEGVKADFST
+339 AQTEGVKADFN
-351 DNSWIDVSEA
+351 DLNNSWIDVSEA
-361 IKNAGDNKEP
+361 IKNAGDSKEP

-402 ILNVTNIQGGD
+402 LLNVINIQGGD

-428 NIGGSSETPT
+428 NIGGSSETPN

-452 KLHFARDYHL
+452 KLHFAGDYHL
-462 GSVLATNA
+462 GSILATNA

-484 NKVTVSGETHRWDLT
+484 NKVTVSGETDRWDLT
-499 PPFVEIEEPEKPKPE
+499 PPFVEFEEPEKPKPE
-514 PKPDPEP
+514 PKPE
-521 KPKPKPDPEP
+521 PEP
-531 EPEPENPTPDTPA
+531 EPAPENPTPDTPA

-552 PDNTEDFTPPITV
+552 PDNTEDFTPPLTV
-565 DVLDPDGTDEN
+565 DVSDLDGTNEN
-576 ETPAGEESTEEE
+576 ETPAGEESTEE

-595 NVIEKNQKEVTSSKS
+595 NVIEKNQKEVTSSKFM
-610 TVTPTPVTEK
+610 VTPTAVNEK
-620 SGETTTKPKA
+620 SSETTTKPKA
-630 EVKNETVTATET
+630 EVENENVTET
-642 TKEVGLPETGE
+642 SKEVGLPETGE

-659 TIGICFSKYC
+659 TTGIVLASIAATITALGSFINK
-669 CNNHGIRLI
+669 
-678 HQQEKEKLTKN
+678 KN
-689 KHLK
+689 

>member
-1 MYYGGTK
+1 MF
-8 MVKTKKTQFAIRK
+8 KTKKTQFAIRK

-60 SVVEESV
+60 SNEVTSDTTSVVEESV

-77 TTDNTGVSANYSEN
+77 TTDNTEVSANYSEN

-111 TDPVTSVNTEQPVQT
+111 TDPETSVNTEQPIQT

-137 VNSKSEENVSQN
+137 INSKSEENVSQN
-149 NNINTSTEDTNSTN
+149 NNINTS
-163 TEAEVNKNTTSKE
+163 KE
-176 DTNKKDKPN
+176 GTNKKDKPN

-198 KDLANKH
+198 KDLADKH

-215 FGNEVTQNGRI
+215 FGNEVTQNGHI
-226 AGNIATDKLSGT
+226 AGNIAADKLSGT

-315 ADQKINIQGELD
+315 ADQKIDIQGELD

-339 AQTEGVKADFST
+339 AQTEGVKADFN
-351 DNSWIDVSEA
+351 DLNNSWIDVSEA
-361 IKNAGDNKEP
+361 IKNAGDSKEP

-402 ILNVTNIQGGD
+402 ILNVINIQGGD

-428 NIGGSSETPT
+428 NIGGSSETPN

-452 KLHFARDYHL
+452 KLHFAGDYHL

-499 PPFVEIEEPEKPKPE
+499 PPFVEFEEPEKPKPE
-514 PKPDPEP
+514 PKPE
-521 KPKPKPDPEP
+521 PEP

-552 PDNTEDFTPPITV
+552 PDNTEDFTPPLTV
-565 DVLDPDGTDEN
+565 DVSDLDGTDEN
-576 ETPAGEESTEEE
+576 ETPAGEESTEE

-595 NVIEKNQKEVTSSKS
+595 NVIEKNQKEVTSSKFM
-610 TVTPTPVTEK
+610 VTPTAVTEK
-620 SGETTTKPKA
+620 SSETTTKPKA
-630 EVKNETVTATET
+630 EVENQNVTET
-642 TKEVGLPETGE
+642 SKEVGLPETGE

-659 TIGICFSKYC
+659 TTGIVLASIAATITALGSFINK
-669 CNNHGIRLI
+669 
-678 HQQEKEKLTKN
+678 KN
-689 KHLK
+689 

>member
-1 MYYGGTK
+1 
-8 MVKTKKTQFAIRK
+8 
-21 LAKGAVAVL
+21 
-30 LSFGILAGPSA
+30 
-41 PIVSAASE
+41 
-49 AIQNEMTDDTT
+49 MTDDTT

-77 TTDNTGVSANYSEN
+77 TTDNTEVSANYSEN

-111 TDPVTSVNTEQPVQT
+111 TDPETSVNTEQPIQT

-137 VNSKSEENVSQN
+137 INSKSEENVSQN
-149 NNINTSTEDTNSTN
+149 NNINTS
-163 TEAEVNKNTTSKE
+163 KE
-176 DTNKKDKPN
+176 GTNKKDKPN
-185 INEMTKEELANHI
+185 INEMTKEELADHI
-198 KDLANKH
+198 KDLADKH

-215 FGNEVTQNGRI
+215 FGNEVTQNGHI

-315 ADQKINIQGELD
+315 ADQKIDIQGELD

-339 AQTEGVKADFST
+339 AQTEGVKADFN
-351 DNSWIDVSEA
+351 DLNNSWTDVSEA
-361 IKNAGDNKEP
+361 IKNAGDSKEP

-402 ILNVTNIQGGD
+402 ILNVINIQGGD

-428 NIGGSSETPT
+428 NIGGSSETPN

-452 KLHFARDYHL
+452 KLHFAGDYHL

-499 PPFVEIEEPEKPKPE
+499 PPFVEFEEPEKPKPE
-514 PKPDPEP
+514 PKPE
-521 KPKPKPDPEP
+521 PEP
-531 EPEPENPTPDTPA
+531 EPAPENPTPDTPA
-544 PQPKPEET
+544 PQPKSEET
-552 PDNTEDFTPPITV
+552 PDNTEDFTPPLTV
-565 DVLDPDGTDEN
+565 DVSDLDGTDEN
-576 ETPAGEESTEEE
+576 ETPAGEESTEE

-595 NVIEKNQKEVTSSKS
+595 NVIEKNQKEVTSSKFM
-610 TVTPTPVTEK
+610 VTPTAVTEK
-620 SGETTTKPKA
+620 SSETTTKPKA
-630 EVKNETVTATET
+630 EVENQNVTET
-642 TKEVGLPETGE
+642 SKEVGLPETGE

-659 TIGICFSKYC
+659 TTGIVLASIAATITALGSFINK
-669 CNNHGIRLI
+669 
-678 HQQEKEKLTKN
+678 KN
-689 KHLK
+689 

>member
-1 MYYGGTK
+1 M
-8 MVKTKKTQFAIRK
+8 
-21 LAKGAVAVL
+21 L

-49 AIQNEMTDDTT
+49 AIQNEVTSDTT

-77 TTDNTGVSANYSEN
+77 TTDNTEVSANYSEN

-111 TDPVTSVNTEQPVQT
+111 TDPETSVNTEQPIQT

-137 VNSKSEENVSQN
+137 INSKSEENVSQN
-149 NNINTSTEDTNSTN
+149 NNINTS
-163 TEAEVNKNTTSKE
+163 KE
-176 DTNKKDKPN
+176 GTNKKDKPN
-185 INEMTKEELANHI
+185 INEMTKEELADHI
-198 KDLANKH
+198 KDLADKH

-215 FGNEVTQNGRI
+215 FGNEVTQNGHI
-226 AGNIATDKLSGT
+226 AGNIAADKLSGT

-315 ADQKINIQGELD
+315 ADQKIDIQGELD

-339 AQTEGVKADFST
+339 AQTEGVKADFN
-351 DNSWIDVSEA
+351 DLNNSWTDVSEA
-361 IKNAGDNKEP
+361 IKNAGDSKEP

-402 ILNVTNIQGGD
+402 ILNVINIQGGD

-428 NIGGSSETPT
+428 NIGGSSETPN

-452 KLHFARDYHL
+452 KLHFAGDYHL

-499 PPFVEIEEPEKPKPE
+499 PPFVEFEEPEKPKPE
-514 PKPDPEP
+514 PKP
-521 KPKPKPDPEP
+521 EP
-531 EPEPENPTPDTPA
+531 EPAPENPTPDTPA

-552 PDNTEDFTPPITV
+552 PDNTEDFTPPLTV
-565 DVLDPDGTDEN
+565 DVSDLDGTDEN
-576 ETPAGEESTEEE
+576 ETPAGEESTEE

-595 NVIEKNQKEVTSSKS
+595 NVIEKNQKEVTSSKFM
-610 TVTPTPVTEK
+610 VTPTAVTEK
-620 SGETTTKPKA
+620 SSETTTKPKA
-630 EVKNETVTATET
+630 EVENQNVTET
-642 TKEVGLPETGE
+642 SKEVGLPETGE

-659 TIGICFSKYC
+659 TTGIVLASIAATITALGSFINK
-669 CNNHGIRLI
+669 
-678 HQQEKEKLTKN
+678 KN
-689 KHLK
+689 

>member
-1 MYYGGTK
+1 MF
-8 MVKTKKTQFAIRK
+8 KTKKTQFAIRK

-49 AIQNEMTDDTT
+49 AIQNEVTSDTT

-77 TTDNTGVSANYSEN
+77 TTDNTEVSANYSEN

-111 TDPVTSVNTEQPVQT
+111 TDPETSVNTEQPIQT

-137 VNSKSEENVSQN
+137 INSKSEENVSQN
-149 NNINTSTEDTNSTN
+149 NNINTS
-163 TEAEVNKNTTSKE
+163 KE
-176 DTNKKDKPN
+176 GTNKKDKPN
-185 INEMTKEELANHI
+185 INEMTKEELADHI
-198 KDLANKH
+198 KDLADKH

-215 FGNEVTQNGRI
+215 FGNEVTQNGHI
-226 AGNIATDKLSGT
+226 AGNIAADKLSGT

-315 ADQKINIQGELD
+315 ADQKIDIQGELD

-339 AQTEGVKADFST
+339 AQTEGVKAEF
-351 DNSWIDVSEA
+351 NELNNRWIHVSEA
-361 IKNAGDNKEP
+361 IKNAGDSKEP

-402 ILNVTNIQGGD
+402 ILNVINIQGGD

-428 NIGGSSETPT
+428 NIGGSSETPN

-452 KLHFARDYHL
+452 KLHFAGDYHL

-499 PPFVEIEEPEKPKPE
+499 PPFVEIKEPEKPK
-514 PKPDPEP
+514 
-521 KPKPKPDPEP
+521 
-531 EPEPENPTPDTPA
+531 PEPENPTPDTPA

-552 PDNTEDFTPPITV
+552 PDNTEDFTPPLTV
-565 DVLDPDGTDEN
+565 DVSDLDGTDEN
-576 ETPAGEESTEEE
+576 ETPAGEESTEE

-595 NVIEKNQKEVTSSKS
+595 NVIEKNQKEVTSSKFM
-610 TVTPTPVTEK
+610 VTPTAVTEK
-620 SGETTTKPKA
+620 SSETTTKPKA
-630 EVKNETVTATET
+630 EVENQNVTET
-642 TKEVGLPETGE
+642 SKEVGLPETGE

-659 TIGICFSKYC
+659 TTGIVLASIAATITALGSFINK
-669 CNNHGIRLI
+669 
-678 HQQEKEKLTKN
+678 KN
-689 KHLK
+689 

>member
-1 MYYGGTK
+1 M
-8 MVKTKKTQFAIRK
+8 
-21 LAKGAVAVL
+21 L

-77 TTDNTGVSANYSEN
+77 TTDNTEVSANYSEN

-111 TDPVTSVNTEQPVQT
+111 TDPETSVNTEQPIQT

-137 VNSKSEENVSQN
+137 INSKSEENVSQN
-149 NNINTSTEDTNSTN
+149 NNINTS
-163 TEAEVNKNTTSKE
+163 KE
-176 DTNKKDKPN
+176 GTNKKDKPN
-185 INEMTKEELANHI
+185 INEMTKEELADHI
-198 KDLANKH
+198 KDLADKH

-215 FGNEVTQNGRI
+215 FGNEVTQNGHI
-226 AGNIATDKLSGT
+226 AGNIAADKLSGT

-315 ADQKINIQGELD
+315 ADQKIDIQGELD

-339 AQTEGVKADFST
+339 AQTEGVKADFN
-351 DNSWIDVSEA
+351 DLNNSWTDVSEA
-361 IKNAGDNKEP
+361 IKNAGDSKEP

-402 ILNVTNIQGGD
+402 ILNVINIQGGD

-428 NIGGSSETPT
+428 NIGGSSETPN

-452 KLHFARDYHL
+452 KLHFAGDYHL

-514 PKPDPEP
+514 PKPE
-521 KPKPKPDPEP
+521 PEP
-531 EPEPENPTPDTPA
+531 EPAPENPTPDTPA

-552 PDNTEDFTPPITV
+552 PDNTEDFTPPLTV
-565 DVLDPDGTDEN
+565 DVSDLDGTDEN
-576 ETPAGEESTEEE
+576 ETPAGEESTEE

-595 NVIEKNQKEVTSSKS
+595 NVIEKNQKEITPSKFM
-610 TVTPTPVTEK
+610 VTPTAVTEK
-620 SGETTTKPKA
+620 SSETTTKPKA
-630 EVKNETVTATET
+630 EVENQNVTET
-642 TKEVGLPETGE
+642 SKEVGLPETGE

-659 TIGICFSKYC
+659 TTGIVLASIAATITALGSFINK
-669 CNNHGIRLI
+669 
-678 HQQEKEKLTKN
+678 KN
-689 KHLK
+689 

>member
-1 MYYGGTK
+1 MF
-8 MVKTKKTQFAIRK
+8 KTKKTQFAIRK

-49 AIQNEMTDDTT
+49 AIQNEVTSDTT

-77 TTDNTGVSANYSEN
+77 TTDNTEVSANYSEN

-111 TDPVTSVNTEQPVQT
+111 TDPETSVNTEQPIQT

-137 VNSKSEENVSQN
+137 INSKSEENVSQN
-149 NNINTSTEDTNSTN
+149 NNINTS
-163 TEAEVNKNTTSKE
+163 KE
-176 DTNKKDKPN
+176 GTNKKDKPN
-185 INEMTKEELANHI
+185 INEMTKEELADHI
-198 KDLANKH
+198 KDLADKH

-215 FGNEVTQNGRI
+215 FGNEVTQNGHI
-226 AGNIATDKLSGT
+226 AGNIAADKLSGT

-315 ADQKINIQGELD
+315 ADQKIDIQGELD

-339 AQTEGVKADFST
+339 AQTEGVKADFN
-351 DNSWIDVSEA
+351 DLNNSWIDVSEA
-361 IKNAGDNKEP
+361 IKNAGDSKEP

-402 ILNVTNIQGGD
+402 ILNVINIQGGD

-428 NIGGSSETPT
+428 NIGGSSETPN

-452 KLHFARDYHL
+452 KLHFAGDYHL

-514 PKPDPEP
+514 P
-521 KPKPKPDPEP
+521 EP
-531 EPEPENPTPDTPA
+531 EPAPENPTPDTPA

-552 PDNTEDFTPPITV
+552 PDNTEDFTPPLTV
-565 DVLDPDGTDEN
+565 DVSDLDGTDEN
-576 ETPAGEESTEEE
+576 ETPAGEESTEE

-595 NVIEKNQKEVTSSKS
+595 NVIEKNQKEVTSSKFM
-610 TVTPTPVTEK
+610 VTPTAVTEK
-620 SGETTTKPKA
+620 SSETTTKPKA
-630 EVKNETVTATET
+630 EVENQNVTET
-642 TKEVGLPETGE
+642 SKEVGLPETGE

-659 TIGICFSKYC
+659 TTGIVLASIAATITALGSFINK
-669 CNNHGIRLI
+669 
-678 HQQEKEKLTKN
+678 KN
-689 KHLK
+689 

>member
-1 MYYGGTK
+1 MF
-8 MVKTKKTQFAIRK
+8 KTKKTQFAIHK

-60 SVVEESV
+60 SNEVISDTTSVVEESV

-77 TTDNTGVSANYSEN
+77 TTDNTEVSANYSEN

-111 TDPVTSVNTEQPVQT
+111 TDPETSVNTEQPIQT

-149 NNINTSTEDTNSTN
+149 NNINTS
-163 TEAEVNKNTTSKE
+163 KE
-176 DTNKKDKPN
+176 GTNKKDKPN

-198 KDLANKH
+198 KDLADKH

-215 FGNEVTQNGRI
+215 FGNEVTQNGHI
-226 AGNIATDKLSGT
+226 AGNIAADKLSGT

-315 ADQKINIQGELD
+315 ADQKIDIQGELD

-339 AQTEGVKADFST
+339 AQIEGVKADFN
-351 DNSWIDVSEA
+351 DLNNSWIDVSEA
-361 IKNAGDNKEP
+361 IKNAGDSKEP

-428 NIGGSSETPT
+428 NIDGSSETPN

-452 KLHFARDYHL
+452 KLHFAGDYHL

-499 PPFVEIEEPEKPKPE
+499 PPFVEIEEPEKPD
-514 PKPDPEP
+514 PK
-521 KPKPKPDPEP
+521 P

-552 PDNTEDFTPPITV
+552 PDNTEDFTPPLNE
-565 DVLDPDGTDEN
+565 DVLDLDGTDEN
-576 ETPAGEESTEEE
+576 ETPAGEESTEE
-588 AIAPLPE
+588 AIAPLPK
-595 NVIEKNQKEVTSSKS
+595 NVIEKNQKEVTS
-610 TVTPTPVTEK
+610 TAVTEK
-620 SGETTTKPKA
+620 SSETTTKPKA
-630 EVKNETVTATET
+630 EVENENVTET
-642 TKEVGLPETGE
+642 SKEVGLPETGE

-659 TIGICFSKYC
+659 TTGIVLASIAATITALGSFINK
-669 CNNHGIRLI
+669 
-678 HQQEKEKLTKN
+678 KN
-689 KHLK
+689 

>member
-1 MYYGGTK
+1 M
-8 MVKTKKTQFAIRK
+8 
-21 LAKGAVAVL
+21 L

-49 AIQNEMTDDTT
+49 AIQNEVTSDTT

-77 TTDNTGVSANYSEN
+77 TTDNTEVSANYSEN

-111 TDPVTSVNTEQPVQT
+111 TDPETSVNTEQPIQT

-137 VNSKSEENVSQN
+137 INSKSEENVSQN
-149 NNINTSTEDTNSTN
+149 NNINTS
-163 TEAEVNKNTTSKE
+163 KE
-176 DTNKKDKPN
+176 GTNKKDKPN
-185 INEMTKEELANHI
+185 INEMTKEELADHI
-198 KDLANKH
+198 KDLADKH

-215 FGNEVTQNGRI
+215 FGNEVTQNGHI
-226 AGNIATDKLSGT
+226 AGNIAADKLSGT

-315 ADQKINIQGELD
+315 ADQKIDIQGELD

-339 AQTEGVKADFST
+339 AQTEGVKADFN
-351 DNSWIDVSEA
+351 DLNNSWTDVSEA
-361 IKNAGDNKEP
+361 IKNAGDSKEP

-402 ILNVTNIQGGD
+402 ILNVINIQGGD

-428 NIGGSSETPT
+428 NIGGSSETPN

-452 KLHFARDYHL
+452 KLHFAGDYHL

-499 PPFVEIEEPEKPKPE
+499 PPFVEFEEPEKPKPE
-514 PKPDPEP
+514 PKPE
-521 KPKPKPDPEP
+521 PEP

-552 PDNTEDFTPPITV
+552 PDNTEDFTPPLTV
-565 DVLDPDGTDEN
+565 DVSDLDGTDEN
-576 ETPAGEESTEEE
+576 ETPAGEESTEE

-595 NVIEKNQKEVTSSKS
+595 NVIEKNQKEVTSSKFM
-610 TVTPTPVTEK
+610 VTPTAVTEK
-620 SGETTTKPKA
+620 SSETTTKPKA
-630 EVKNETVTATET
+630 EVENQNVTET
-642 TKEVGLPETGE
+642 SKEVGLPETGE

-659 TIGICFSKYC
+659 TTGIVLASIAATITALGSFINK
-669 CNNHGIRLI
+669 
-678 HQQEKEKLTKN
+678 KN
-689 KHLK
+689 

>member
-1 MYYGGTK
+1 M
-8 MVKTKKTQFAIRK
+8 
-21 LAKGAVAVL
+21 
-30 LSFGILAGPSA
+30 
-41 PIVSAASE
+41 
-49 AIQNEMTDDTT
+49 
-60 SVVEESV
+60 
-67 PVENNTADTL
+67 
-77 TTDNTGVSANYSEN
+77 
-91 TDDSTTTTVQ
+91 DSTTTTVQ

-111 TDPVTSVNTEQPVQT
+111 TDPETSVNTEQPIQT

-149 NNINTSTEDTNSTN
+149 NNINTS
-163 TEAEVNKNTTSKE
+163 KE
-176 DTNKKDKPN
+176 GTNKKDKPN
-185 INEMTKEELANHI
+185 INEMTKEELADYI
-198 KDLANKH
+198 KDLADKH

-215 FGNEVTQNGRI
+215 FGNEVTQNGHI
-226 AGNIATDKLSGT
+226 AGNIAADKLSGT

-315 ADQKINIQGELD
+315 ADQKIDIQGELD

-339 AQTEGVKADFST
+339 AQTEGVKADFN
-351 DNSWIDVSEA
+351 DLNNSWTDVSEA
-361 IKNAGDNKEP
+361 IKNAGDSKEP

-402 ILNVTNIQGGD
+402 ILNVINIQGGD

-428 NIGGSSETPT
+428 NIGGSSETPN

-452 KLHFARDYHL
+452 KLHFAGDYHL

-499 PPFVEIEEPEKPKPE
+499 PPFVEFEEPEKPKPE
-514 PKPDPEP
+514 PKPE
-521 KPKPKPDPEP
+521 PEP
-531 EPEPENPTPDTPA
+531 EPAPENPTPDTPA

-552 PDNTEDFTPPITV
+552 PDNTEDFTPPLTV
-565 DVLDPDGTDEN
+565 DVSDLDGTDEN
-576 ETPAGEESTEEE
+576 ETPAGEESTEE

-595 NVIEKNQKEVTSSKS
+595 NVIEKNQKEVTSSKFM
-610 TVTPTPVTEK
+610 VTPTAVTEK
-620 SGETTTKPKA
+620 SSETTTKPKA
-630 EVKNETVTATET
+630 EVENQNVTET
-642 TKEVGLPETGE
+642 SKEVGLPETGE

-659 TIGICFSKYC
+659 TTGIVLASIAATITALGSFINK
-669 CNNHGIRLI
+669 
-678 HQQEKEKLTKN
+678 KN
-689 KHLK
+689 

>member
-1 MYYGGTK
+1 MF
-8 MVKTKKTQFAIRK
+8 KTKKTQFAIRK

-49 AIQNEMTDDTT
+49 AIQNEVTSDTT

-77 TTDNTGVSANYSEN
+77 TTDNTEVSANYSEN

-101 TDTDVSTQEK
+101 ADTDVSTQEK
-111 TDPVTSVNTEQPVQT
+111 TDPETSVNTEQPIQT

-137 VNSKSEENVSQN
+137 INSKSEENVSQN
-149 NNINTSTEDTNSTN
+149 NNINTS
-163 TEAEVNKNTTSKE
+163 KE
-176 DTNKKDKPN
+176 GTNKKDKPN

-198 KDLANKH
+198 KDLADKH

-215 FGNEVTQNGRI
+215 FGNEVTQNGHI
-226 AGNIATDKLSGT
+226 AGNIAADKLSGT

-315 ADQKINIQGELD
+315 ADQKIDIQGELD

-339 AQTEGVKADFST
+339 AQTEGVKADFN
-351 DNSWIDVSEA
+351 DLNNSWIDVSEA
-361 IKNAGDNKEP
+361 IKNAGDSKEP

-402 ILNVTNIQGGD
+402 ILNVINIQGGD

-428 NIGGSSETPT
+428 NIGGSSETPN

-452 KLHFARDYHL
+452 KLHFAGDYHL

-499 PPFVEIEEPEKPKPE
+499 PPFVEFEEPEKPKPE
-514 PKPDPEP
+514 PKPE
-521 KPKPKPDPEP
+521 PEP

-552 PDNTEDFTPPITV
+552 PDNTEDFTPPLTV
-565 DVLDPDGTDEN
+565 DVSDLDGTDEN
-576 ETPAGEESTEEE
+576 ETPAGEESTEE

-595 NVIEKNQKEVTSSKS
+595 NVIEKNQKEVTSSKFM
-610 TVTPTPVTEK
+610 VTPTAVTEK
-620 SGETTTKPKA
+620 SSETTTKPKA
-630 EVKNETVTATET
+630 EVENQNVTET
-642 TKEVGLPETGE
+642 SKEVGLPETGE

-659 TIGICFSKYC
+659 TTGIVLASIAATITALGSFINK
-669 CNNHGIRLI
+669 
-678 HQQEKEKLTKN
+678 KN
-689 KHLK
+689 

>member
-1 MYYGGTK
+1 M
-8 MVKTKKTQFAIRK
+8 
-21 LAKGAVAVL
+21 L

-60 SVVEESV
+60 SNEVTSDTTSVVEESV
-67 PVENNTADTL
+67 PVKNNTADTL
-77 TTDNTGVSANYSEN
+77 TTDNTEVSANYSEN

-111 TDPVTSVNTEQPVQT
+111 TDPETSVNTEQPIQT

-137 VNSKSEENVSQN
+137 INSKSEENVSQN
-149 NNINTSTEDTNSTN
+149 NNINTS
-163 TEAEVNKNTTSKE
+163 KE
-176 DTNKKDKPN
+176 GTNKKDKPN
-185 INEMTKEELANHI
+185 INEMTKEELADHI
-198 KDLANKH
+198 KDLADKH

-215 FGNEVTQNGRI
+215 FGNEVTQNGHI
-226 AGNIATDKLSGT
+226 AGNIAADKLSGT

-315 ADQKINIQGELD
+315 ADQKIDIQGELD

-339 AQTEGVKADFST
+339 AQTEGVKADFN
-351 DNSWIDVSEA
+351 DLNNSWTDVSEA
-361 IKNAGDNKEP
+361 IKNAGDSKEP

-402 ILNVTNIQGGD
+402 ILNVINIQGGD

-428 NIGGSSETPT
+428 NIGGSSETPN

-452 KLHFARDYHL
+452 KLHFAGDYHL

-499 PPFVEIEEPEKPKPE
+499 PPFVEFEEPEKPKPE
-514 PKPDPEP
+514 PKPE
-521 KPKPKPDPEP
+521 PEP
-531 EPEPENPTPDTPA
+531 EPAPENPTPDTPA

-552 PDNTEDFTPPITV
+552 PDNTEDFTPPLTV
-565 DVLDPDGTDEN
+565 DVSDLDGTDEN
-576 ETPAGEESTEEE
+576 ETPAGEESTEE

-595 NVIEKNQKEVTSSKS
+595 NVIEKNQKEVTSSKFM
-610 TVTPTPVTEK
+610 VTPTAVTEK
-620 SGETTTKPKA
+620 SSETTTKPKA
-630 EVKNETVTATET
+630 EVENQNVTET
-642 TKEVGLPETGE
+642 SKEVGLPETGE

-659 TIGICFSKYC
+659 TTGIVLASIAATITALGSFINK
-669 CNNHGIRLI
+669 
-678 HQQEKEKLTKN
+678 KN
-689 KHLK
+689 

>member
-1 MYYGGTK
+1 M
-8 MVKTKKTQFAIRK
+8 
-21 LAKGAVAVL
+21 L

-49 AIQNEMTDDTT
+49 AIQNEVTSDTT

-67 PVENNTADTL
+67 PVKNNTADTL
-77 TTDNTGVSANYSEN
+77 TTDNTEVSANYSEN

-111 TDPVTSVNTEQPVQT
+111 TDPETSVNTEQPIQT

-137 VNSKSEENVSQN
+137 INSKSEENVSQN
-149 NNINTSTEDTNSTN
+149 NNINTS
-163 TEAEVNKNTTSKE
+163 KE
-176 DTNKKDKPN
+176 GTNKKDKPN
-185 INEMTKEELANHI
+185 INEMTKEELADHI
-198 KDLANKH
+198 KDLADKH

-215 FGNEVTQNGRI
+215 FGNEVTQNGHI
-226 AGNIATDKLSGT
+226 AGNIAADKLSGT

-315 ADQKINIQGELD
+315 ADQKIDIQGELD

-339 AQTEGVKADFST
+339 AQTEGVKADFN
-351 DNSWIDVSEA
+351 DLNNSWTDVSEA
-361 IKNAGDNKEP
+361 IKNAGDSKEP

-402 ILNVTNIQGGD
+402 ILNVINIQGGD

-428 NIGGSSETPT
+428 NIGGSSETPN

-452 KLHFARDYHL
+452 KLHFAGDYHL

-499 PPFVEIEEPEKPKPE
+499 PPFVEFEEPEKPKPE
-514 PKPDPEP
+514 PKPEPEKPKPEP
-521 KPKPKPDPEP
+521 KPEP
-531 EPEPENPTPDTPA
+531 EPEPAPENPTPDTPA

-552 PDNTEDFTPPITV
+552 PDNTEDFTPPLTV
-565 DVLDPDGTDEN
+565 DVSDLDGTDEN
-576 ETPAGEESTEEE
+576 ETPAGEESTEE

-595 NVIEKNQKEVTSSKS
+595 NVIEKNQKEVTSSKFM
-610 TVTPTPVTEK
+610 VTPTAVTEK
-620 SGETTTKPKA
+620 SSETTTKPKA
-630 EVKNETVTATET
+630 EVENQNVTET
-642 TKEVGLPETGE
+642 SKEVGLPETGE

-659 TIGICFSKYC
+659 TTGIVLASIAATITALGSFINK
-669 CNNHGIRLI
+669 
-678 HQQEKEKLTKN
+678 KN
-689 KHLK
+689 

>member
-1 MYYGGTK
+1 MF
-8 MVKTKKTQFAIRK
+8 KTKKTQFAIRK

-60 SVVEESV
+60 SNEVTSDTTSVVEENV
-67 PVENNTADTL
+67 PVENNTANTL
-77 TTDNTGVSANYSEN
+77 TTDNTEVSANYSEN
-91 TDDSTTTTVQ
+91 T
-101 TDTDVSTQEK
+101 
-111 TDPVTSVNTEQPVQT
+111 EQPIQT

-137 VNSKSEENVSQN
+137 INSKSEENVSQN
-149 NNINTSTEDTNSTN
+149 NNINTS
-163 TEAEVNKNTTSKE
+163 KE
-176 DTNKKDKPN
+176 GTNKKDKPN

-198 KDLANKH
+198 KDLADKH

-215 FGNEVTQNGRI
+215 FGNEVTQNGHI
-226 AGNIATDKLSGT
+226 ADNIAADKLSGT

-303 RKVDIPYNHIVQ
+303 RKVDISYNHIVQ
-315 ADQKINIQGELD
+315 ADQKIDIQGELD

-339 AQTEGVKADFST
+339 AQTEGVKADFN
-351 DNSWIDVSEA
+351 DLNNSWIDVSEA
-361 IKNAGDNKEP
+361 IKNAGDSKEP

-402 ILNVTNIQGGD
+402 ILNVINIQGGD

-428 NIGGSSETPT
+428 NIGGSSETPN

-452 KLHFARDYHL
+452 KLHFAGDYHL
-462 GSVLATNA
+462 GSILATNA

-484 NKVTVSGETHRWDLT
+484 NKVTVSGETDRWDLT
-499 PPFVEIEEPEKPKPE
+499 PPFVEFEEPEKPKPE
-514 PKPDPEP
+514 PKPE
-521 KPKPKPDPEP
+521 PEP
-531 EPEPENPTPDTPA
+531 EPAPENPTPDTPA

-552 PDNTEDFTPPITV
+552 PDNTEDFTPPLTV
-565 DVLDPDGTDEN
+565 DVSDLDGKDKN
-576 ETPAGEESTEEE
+576 ETPAGEESTEE

-595 NVIEKNQKEVTSSKS
+595 NVIEKNQKEVTSSKFM
-610 TVTPTPVTEK
+610 VTPTAVNEK
-620 SGETTTKPKA
+620 SSETTTKPKA
-630 EVKNETVTATET
+630 EVENENVTET
-642 TKEVGLPETGE
+642 SKEVGLPETGE

-659 TIGICFSKYC
+659 TTGIVLASIAATITALGSFINK
-669 CNNHGIRLI
+669 
-678 HQQEKEKLTKN
+678 KN
-689 KHLK
+689 